1 MLPLPGHAEGSITI
15 PLGYGRAAAG
25 VVATGAGVRAGT
37 LLPKNGNH
45 CLKGAAVELSG
56 QYYPLATTQDKPDMR
71 SRIGDQEA
79 RRRVAEELV
88 KVATIGDFARNPE
101 FARHDAHEF
110 PLWKEWSYEDG
121 RKWGMAIDLS
131 ACIGCN
137 GCVVA
142 CQAENNIPVVGK
154 DEVATGRI
162 MHWLRVDR
170 YFQPASMTAAAHEE
184 HGDGEQNGGDAAAS
198 NNHDLRILH
207 QPLTCHQC
215 ETAPCEQVCPV
226 AATVHDQEGLS
237 VMVYSRC
244 IGTRYCNNNC
254 PMKVR
259 RFNWF
264 WNHHGPAHPRSKEPL
279 TEVEKMGQN
288 PNVTVR
294 SRGVMEKCSFCSQ
307 RINAVK
313 IKAKNEGWDHIPDG
327 MITPACAQACPT
339 DAIVFGDLN
348 DPESRV
354 RKMHEDSRAY
364 GILPELNLKPRLLY
378 LARLIN
384 PVEADEPPPFENEP
398 ASAESPG
405 DHSPAEDPG
414 DPVDH

>member
-1 MLPLPGHAEGSITI
+1 M
-15 PLGYGRAAAG
+15 
-25 VVATGAGVRAGT
+25 TG
-37 LLPKNGNH
+37 KH
-45 CLKGAAVELSG
+45 YK
-56 QYYPLATTQDKPDMR
+56 LATSQDKPEMR
-71 SRIGDQEA
+71 SRVGDVEA
-79 RRRVAEELV
+79 KRRVAEELIR
-88 KVATIGDFARNPE
+88 VATIGEFASNPE

-110 PLWKEWSYEDG
+110 PLWKEWSYDDG

-170 YFQPASMTAAAHEE
+170 YFQNRLRSPSDQRNTAGNHAEQHGTAAVETPACR
-184 HGDGEQNGGDAAAS
+184 QTTTDAV
-198 NNHDLRILH
+198 RILH
-207 QPLTCHQC
+207 QPMTCHQC

-226 AATVHDQEGLS
+226 AATVHDKEGLS

-264 WNHHGPAHPRSKEPL
+264 WNHHGPSHPRSGEDL
-279 TEVEKMGQN
+279 TEVEKMIQN

-294 SRGVMEKCSFCSQ
+294 SRGVMEKVFILFATDQ
-307 RINAVK
+307 RCEDQGQKRRLGEN
-313 IKAKNEGWDHIPDG
+313 
-327 MITPACAQACPT
+327 
-339 DAIVFGDLN
+339 
-348 DPESRV
+348 SR
-354 RKMHEDSRAY
+354 RR
-364 GILPELNLKPRLLY
+364 R
-378 LARLIN
+378 
-384 PVEADEPPPFENEP
+384 
-398 ASAESPG
+398 
-405 DHSPAEDPG
+405 
-414 DPVDH
+414 